1 MKLTHLIRGIIT
13 GAAVLAATSVAAA
26 DWTPPGPVKLQ
37 IGFGAGGETDT
48 IGRVV
53 AAVIKEQTGWNVIAE
68 NKPGGGGVAMFTG
81 VSAAPANGTVIGMGV
96 NMPIMINLVLRGDQL
111 PFTVD
116 SFDYLA
122 TVARA
127 QVAIIAKA
135 DAPFDD
141 IAGLV
146 AHAKANDGAAV
157 AFDAKPQE
165 LLMRAI
171 DAQDGAGFKL
181 VPTKSSAEMLQLVL
195 GGQVDASFAAGVHI
209 PYLEKGDVKMLASA
223 NNGRHSYAPDVAS
236 LPEQGYGLYVDPIF
250 YFAAPAGL
258 SDEAK
263 SALAGALD
271 AAIKSDKV
279 VEVVTNVFSSEP
291 NNIGPDG
298 TRQMIVDG
306 IENVRTLFG
315 K

>member
-1 MKLTHLIRGIIT
+1 MRISSILKGLVTGTALFAASV
-13 GAAVLAATSVAAA
+13 GAAQ

-48 IGRVV
+48 IGRVIATV
-53 AAVIKEQTGWNVIAE
+53 MKEQTGWNVIAE

-81 VSAAPANGTVIGMGV
+81 ISAAPADGTVIGMGV
-96 NMPIMINLVLRGDQL
+96 TMPVMINLVLRGDEL
-111 PFTVD
+111 PFDVD

-127 QVAIIAKA
+127 PLAIVAKA
-135 DAPFDD
+135 DAPFEDMK
-141 IAGLV
+141 GLV
-146 AHAKANDGAAV
+146 AHAKEHGGAV

-171 DAQDGAGFKL
+171 DNQESAGFKL

-195 GGQVDASFAAGVHI
+195 GGQVDASFSAGVHI
-209 PYLEKGDVKMLASA
+209 PYVKKGDLKMIATA
-223 NNGRHSYAPDVAS
+223 NDGRHGYAPDVAS
-236 LPEQGYGLYVDPIF
+236 LPEQGYAFYVDPIF

-258 SDEAK
+258 PDDAK
-263 SALAGALD
+263 AALAAALD
-271 AAIKSDKV
+271 AAIQSDRV

-291 NNIGPDG
+291 DNRGPDG
-298 TRQMIVDG
+298 TRKVIVDG
-306 IENVRTLFG
+306 VANVRKLFG